1 MCSVSQVC
9 EHVGAGVC
17 SGSQVCEHERQEC
30 VQEVK
35 YVSM

>member
-1 MCSVSQVC
+1 MSM
-9 EHVGAGVC
+9 EGAGVC
-17 SGSQVCEHERQEC
+17 SGSQVCEHEGLEC